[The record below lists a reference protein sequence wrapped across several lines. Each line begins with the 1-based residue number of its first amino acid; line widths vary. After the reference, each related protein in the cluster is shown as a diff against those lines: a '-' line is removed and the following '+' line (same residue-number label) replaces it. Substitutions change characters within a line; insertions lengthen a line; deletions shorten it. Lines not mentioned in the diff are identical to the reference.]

1 VSKVKPAQVSYYLDA
16 DILGLARVLA
26 GLRPDVTFPGDRG
39 HVINKRQRP
48 PCPITDV
55 ATKDS
60 VWIPQVTQR
69 GWLIITRDRHVK
81 DHRREIGAVVE
92 YGSRMVVLSGQEA
105 RTTWEQLEI
114 VMGQWRRIERCR
126 DESGP
131 FIYLATR
138 TQLRQV
144 ELKGSEGL
152 RAG

>member
-1 VSKVKPAQVSYYLDA
+1 MSKVKPAQVSYYLDA
-16 DILGLARVLA
+16 DILGKAKVLA
-26 GLRPDVTFPGDRG
+26 GLRADVTFPGDRG
-39 HVINKRQRP
+39 DVINKRHRP
-48 PCPITDV
+48 PCPIIDV

-69 GWLIITRDRHVK
+69 RWLIITRDRHVK

-92 YGSRMVVLSGQEA
+92 YGARMVVLSGLEA

-114 VMGQWRRIERCR
+114 VVGQWRRIERCR
-126 DESGP
+126 GENGP

-144 ELKGSEGL
+144 ELGSAE
-152 RAG
+152 A

>member
-1 VSKVKPAQVSYYLDA
+1 MSKVKPAQVHYYLDA

-26 GLRPDVTFPGDRG
+26 GLRSDVTFPGDRG
-39 HVINKRQRP
+39 MVVNKRRRS

-92 YGSRMVVLSGQEA
+92 HGARMVVLSGTAA

-114 VMGQWRRIERCR
+114 VMGQWRRIEQCR
-126 DESGP
+126 NESGP

-138 TQLRQV
+138 TQLKQV
-144 ELKGSEGL
+144 ELKSSQG
-152 RAG
+152 